1 MTNVN
6 IPIITKPTDMGKF
19 NSPIIVE
26 PTAMMKLGDFVFSLN
41 TAAFQSMSRS
51 SSYNWPEQARIGTNP
66 CLQFTGVGAE
76 TLSLPGVI
84 LPTFKGGLKQVVKM
98 RELAGLGKPLELIDG
113 FGDLKGFWCITSI
126 KENTSDFLAGGYPQK
141 IEFTLELKYYGERA

>member
-1 MTNVN
+1 MMHANK
-6 IPIITKPTDMGKF
+6 PSITQQTDIAKF
-19 NSPIIVE
+19 KRPIIVE

-51 SSYNWPEQARIGTNP
+51 SSYNWAEQARIGTHP

-76 TLSLPGVI
+76 TICLPGII
-84 LPTFKGGLKQVVKM
+84 LPRFKGGLKQVVEM
-98 RELAGLGKPLELIDG
+98 RVLAGHGKPLQLMDG

-126 KENTSDFLAGGYPQK
+126 KEDASDFLAGGYPQK
-141 IEFTLELKYYGERA
+141 IEFTLELKYYGEKA